1 MLCPLTPALCLE
13 IGRYGLL
20 NVALHSGTGFNF
32 YTARKSYAFDLA
44 CLHFDLTFSQLE
56 TESLACQSDSAV
68 LNYWRSQ
75 GLVFRFEFLF

>member
-1 MLCPLTPALCLE
+1 MNSVALTPALCLE
-13 IGRYGLL
+13 IGRFGLL

-56 TESLACQSDSAV
+56 TESLQPLYS
-68 LNYWRSQ
+68 
-75 GLVFRFEFLF
+75 LFID